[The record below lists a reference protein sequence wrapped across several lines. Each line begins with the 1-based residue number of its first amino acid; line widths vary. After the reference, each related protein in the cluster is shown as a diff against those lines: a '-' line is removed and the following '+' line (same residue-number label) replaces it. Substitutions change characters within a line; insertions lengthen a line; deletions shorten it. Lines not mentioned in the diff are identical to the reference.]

1 MYFLE
6 NNHIFSFHD
15 LGLRFP
21 NIDIS
26 GAEYDRKDFVL
37 LTYISSK
44 DLLREDK
51 FEQWDSELWEKINEL
66 PNQQFLAFWIIQ
78 GIISNGKNVDTDF
91 DYIPENKTY
100 ILWIK
105 KYSFDVYKQLNDY
118 RKTVIEKIEPKLN
131 ELEQAGYSF
140 DKKID
145 ETCKWDD

>member
-1 MYFLE
+1 M
-6 NNHIFSFHD
+6 
-15 LGLRFP
+15 
-21 NIDIS
+21 
-26 GAEYDRKDFVL
+26 
-37 LTYISSK
+37 
-44 DLLREDK
+44 
-51 FEQWDSELWEKINEL
+51 
-66 PNQQFLAFWIIQ
+66 Q

-105 KYSFDVYKQLNDY
+105 KYSFDVYKQLNY

-145 ETCKWDD
+145 ETYKWDD